1 MAQNTSPIF
10 PFNPRVSWVTQSVAN
25 TALDGT
31 GNVGNVFTAQSSGS
45 RIDYLSMAATGSAP
59 ATVLRVWLNNGGVN
73 STAANNSLYTE
84 YALPTTAAS
93 ATAPA
98 GPTITLPM
106 NLSLPSGSRI
116 NLTLGTA
123 VTPSA
128 AWHITAFG
136 GDY

>member
-1 MAQNTSPIF
+1 MPQNTSPIF
-10 PFNPRVSWVTQSVAN
+10 PLTPRISWVTQSLAN

-31 GNVGNVFTAQSSGS
+31 GAVGTVFIAQSSGS
-45 RIDYLSMAATGSAP
+45 RLDYLSMSATGSAA
-59 ATVLRVWLNNGGVN
+59 ATVLRIWLNNGGVN
-73 STAANNSLYTE
+73 STAANNSLFTE

-93 ATAPA
+93 TTAPA

-106 NLSLPSGSRI
+106 NLSLPSGSKI
-116 NLTLGTA
+116 NLTIGTA

-128 AWHITAFG
+128 TWHITAYG